1 MCSQY
6 MMENI
11 LGINLFHIH
20 EQKASPI
27 ISQKAQQ
34 RELFEDFCQNLAT
47 ELYLAWL

>member
-27 ISQKAQQ
+27 TSQKAQQ
-34 RELFEDFCQNLAT
+34 KGN
-47 ELYLAWL
+47 YLKTSARI